1 MALEKRPLVDVEIPV
16 GDADGEVTERVG
28 RDVDAADHK
37 TVALH
42 RREGSIVPDDLGDRI
57 RRCHVTT
64 LFGHR
69 MRCTGTAREDIPAHS
84 RTALLST
91 PQIRAGS
98 MLS

>member
-1 MALEKRPLVDVEIPV
+1 
-16 GDADGEVTERVG
+16 
-28 RDVDAADHK
+28 
-37 TVALH
+37 
-42 RREGSIVPDDLGDRI
+42 
-57 RRCHVTT
+57 
-64 LFGHR
+64 